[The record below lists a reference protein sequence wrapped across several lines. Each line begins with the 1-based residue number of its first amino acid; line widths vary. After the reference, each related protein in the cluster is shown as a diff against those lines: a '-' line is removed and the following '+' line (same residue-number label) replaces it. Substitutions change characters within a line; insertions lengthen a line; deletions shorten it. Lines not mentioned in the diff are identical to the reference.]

1 MAQRDEV
8 VGAAL
13 ERCTQTLRQFGLE
26 NAALE
31 ARLLLEHVTGQS
43 RASMLAHPE
52 AMLEPSAAHA
62 LALLVDR
69 RTAGEPI
76 AYLLR
81 KREFFGLQYFVDPRV
96 LVPRPETEV
105 VVSEALEIASDR
117 STDIHIV
124 DVGTGSGAIALA
136 LATHLPHARVTAV
149 DVSRDALEVAALNAL
164 RLGVAD
170 RVELIQGDVI
180 SWLAKPV
187 DLIVANLPY
196 IPADSM
202 VKLFPEVRD
211 YEPHLA
217 LDGGLGGIE
226 LNNRL
231 LQEIPTKLVP
241 GGHLLMECEPH
252 QMEALNVVTRTL
264 MPGSEIDFVVD
275 GFGHARVF
283 HVTMPA

>member
-1 MAQRDEV
+1 MTQGEQD

-13 ERCTQTLRQFGLE
+13 ERCTQTLRKYGLE
-26 NAALE
+26 QAPLE
-31 ARLLLEHVTGQS
+31 ARMLLEHVTGQS
-43 RASMLAHPE
+43 RSWMLAHPDAAIE
-52 AMLEPSAAHA
+52 QSAAQE
-62 LALLVDR
+62 LGRLIDR
-69 RTAGEPI
+69 RTDGEPM

-81 KREFFGLQYFVDPRV
+81 RREFYGLNFYVDPRV
-96 LVPRPETEV
+96 LVPRPETEIIV
-105 VVSEALEIASDR
+105 TEALKVAADHL
-117 STDIHIV
+117 TPIHIV

-136 LATHLPHARVTAV
+136 LATHLPRARVTAV
-149 DVSRDALEVAALNAL
+149 DISRDALDVAALNAL

-170 RVELIQGDVI
+170 RVELVQGDVL
-180 SWLAKPV
+180 SWLAQPV

-196 IPADSM
+196 IPTDSM

-217 LDGGLGGIE
+217 LDGGSGGIE

-231 LQEIPTKLVP
+231 LHEISRLLMP

-252 QMEALNVVTRTL
+252 QMESLNVLTRTL
-264 MPGSEIDFVVD
+264 MPGAEIDFLLD

-283 HVTMPA
+283 QVTVPA